1 MDRRVSLRHLRCFLA
16 VVETRSFTLAAS
28 RMFLSQSSL
37 TAAIQQFEE
46 AVGLKLFERTTRHVE
61 LTDAGRHFKA
71 EAERVVHGFDA
82 SIRDL
87 KAFGQGGRMHIHVA
101 SAPSVVQALLV
112 PAIPHLKA
120 SFPHITFTV
129 RDADATRIERM
140 VLNGEIDFALTSRHI
155 AFDELEYVPLLRD
168 QYGVVYRSS
177 AFRLEGEGPVR
188 WSSLAA
194 EGYVQFTPDTALGAM
209 LAALPAAARL
219 YDEQRDAVSSSTTL
233 YAMLELPG
241 TYSIVGRCRP
251 GPARFPSSISRAGR
265 SRADARDLPGDTAPA
280 LHVHERAAHP
290 PGAAGG
296 VRPHRLAAKGWSCCG
311 ATPGATRAARPRQT
325 APAHP
330 LPLCNGRLLR
340 AGNFARLLSQ
350 R

>member
-87 KAFGQGGRMHIHVA
+87 KAFGQGGRMHVHVA

-194 EGYVQFTPDTALGAM
+194 GGYVQFTPDTALGAM

-241 TYSIVGRCRP
+241 TYSIVGALSAGTGPFPEFDFRALVDPVLTREICLVTRRLRYMSTSARRILQALLEVFDRIALPQGVELLRRDARSDP
-251 GPARFPSSISRAGR
+251 GSQAATDGAGPSSPT
-265 SRADARDLPGDTAPA
+265 L
-280 LHVHERAAHP
+280 
-290 PGAAGG
+290 
-296 VRPHRLAAKGWSCCG
+296 
-311 ATPGATRAARPRQT
+311 
-325 APAHP
+325 
-330 LPLCNGRLLR
+330 
-340 AGNFARLLSQ
+340 
-350 R
+350 

>member
-87 KAFGQGGRMHIHVA
+87 KAFGQGGRMHVHVA

-209 LAALPAAARL
+209 LARLARRRAPVRRAARRGIQQHHAL
-219 YDEQRDAVSSSTTL
+219 RHAGAAGHVFHRRRV
-233 YAMLELPG
+233 
-241 TYSIVGRCRP
+241 VGRDRP
-251 GPARFPSSISRAGR
+251 VSRVRFPRAGR
-265 SRADARDLPGDTAPA
+265 SCADARDLPGDTAPA

-296 VRPHRLAAKGWSCCG
+296 VRPHRLAA
-311 ATPGATRAARPRQT
+311 RVE
-325 APAHP
+325 
-330 LPLCNGRLLR
+330 LLR
-340 AGNFARLLSQ
+340 RDARSDPGSQAATDGAGPSSPTL
-350 R
+350 